1 MSIQNL
7 QSNKCENCARYNKT
21 SFVEGYCDLYNFY
34 VVYSHNCLNFE
45 EKRNNMNEEKTL
57 LCDNCRFA
65 EFKDNNDSFYCALYD
80 QPIYAD
86 PHHLVCDHHSDHYK
100 GFDSPRYVR

>member
-1 MSIQNL
+1 MSV
-7 QSNKCENCARYNKT
+7 ENGIKVTLKKN
-21 SFVEGYCDLYNFY
+21 EDD
-34 VVYSHNCLNFE
+34 
-45 EKRNNMNEEKTL
+45 MNEEKTL

-65 EFKDNNDSFYCALYD
+65 EYKDNNDSFYCALYD